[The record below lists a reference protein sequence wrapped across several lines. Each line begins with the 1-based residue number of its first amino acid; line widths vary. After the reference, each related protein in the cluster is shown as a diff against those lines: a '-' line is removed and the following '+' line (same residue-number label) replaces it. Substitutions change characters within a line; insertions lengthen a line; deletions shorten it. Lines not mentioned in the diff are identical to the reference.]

1 LLEDIQAR
9 SSDVA
14 ARIRISGT
22 VVVMLQIIPR
32 SELDRALPD
41 LA

>member
-1 LLEDIQAR
+1 
-9 SSDVA
+9 VA

-22 VVVMLQIIPR
+22 VVVILRIIPR
-32 SELDRALPD
+32 SELERALRD